1 MSEGFM
7 IVVVFYALF
16 SILFALIWTNS
27 ILDEYR
33 FVDWYKDRLKNK
45 NAFGKTYVTI
55 FALLVLPSYLF
66 AVLALYIYLVL
77 QEIYMLGIKKPDF
90 TEHTGEPEWN

>member
-7 IVVVFYALF
+7 LIVVFYALF
-16 SILFALIWTNS
+16 SILFALMWTNS

-33 FVDWYKDRLKNK
+33 FVDWYLDRLKNK
-45 NAFGKTYVTI
+45 NTFGKTYVTI

-66 AVLALYIYLVL
+66 AMIAFNVFLVL
-77 QEIYMLGIKKPDF
+77 HWIYELGIKIDN
-90 TEHTGEPEWN
+90 EIEG

>member
-1 MSEGFM
+1 MSVGFM
-7 IVVVFYALF
+7 VFVAFYALF

-33 FVDWYKDRLKNK
+33 FIDWYKDRLKNQ

-66 AVLALYIYLVL
+66 AMFAFNVFTVFQWIYN
-77 QEIYMLGIKKPDF
+77 LGIKIDNEIEEV
-90 TEHTGEPEWN
+90 TE